1 MLPSQNAFEG
11 LLVKQLDRAGNMHFK
26 VSSMVNLPDYEEMF
40 ETFENLGSLDVN
52 LTLRGVAKKAGRSR
66 VLLTGLQL
74 PVLAR
79 KAQVDG
85 GKGEGGEGAEG
96 GAQEEGEEE
105 EEK

>member
-1 MLPSQNAFEG
+1 
-11 LLVKQLDRAGNMHFK
+11 
-26 VSSMVNLPDYEEMF
+26 MVNLPDYEEMF

-52 LTLRGVAKKAGRSR
+52 LTLRGVAKKGGRSR

-96 GAQEEGEEE
+96 AAQEGEGGRRGRSRAGLLSEGGWCFR
-105 EEK
+105 